1 MGIQAQFNTLVR
13 ARWWESVD
21 SMQGASDF
29 LDAVSQ
35 PEQLSALLDAVTA
48 SEVLPGLSERL
59 RSLDK
64 IVLLDDKATK
74 TRLRLH
80 HFKEGTYDLMHN
92 HKWPFYSKI
101 LKGHLVQ
108 ELFDNLDAAAPQ
120 FVSSFATNSSYFLGP
135 GLFHKLRAK
144 QETITLILRG
154 PDLIQSAK
162 WKDVNSGDVWNHV
175 GGKSDDKKVDFD
187 ANGLRGAISNV
198 RSALGHQ

>member
-1 MGIQAQFNTLVR
+1 MSIYAQFEAL
-13 ARWWESVD
+13 AQSHWWESVD
-21 SMQGASDF
+21 SMGVAYDF
-29 LDAVSQ
+29 LDAVSK
-35 PEQLSALLDAVTA
+35 PEQLAALLDAVTT
-48 SEVLPGLSERL
+48 SQVLSGLSERL

-64 IVLLDDKATK
+64 IVLLDDRATK

-92 HKWPFYSKI
+92 HKWPFYSKV

-108 ELFDNLDAAAPQ
+108 ELFDSLDATAPQ
-120 FVSSFATNSSYFLGP
+120 FVSSFATSSSYFLGP

-162 WKDVNSGDVWNHV
+162 WRDVNSGDVWDHV

-187 ANGLRGAISNV
+187 AVGLSGAITNI
-198 RSALGHQ
+198 RSALSHQ